1 MWFSWQLINTLSSQ
15 LSRLVVGTSPASQ
28 SLAAVSQPNLSCELG
43 PVCHRY
49 GQEQEDR
56 QWDSGGGGGQDYYNN
71 YSSYYRQDGNQDRY
85 ENKLNRTRTK
95 KSTSNKELTRGY
107 SESVEEDVS
116 VLELVNIY
124 KLYCGPESIN
134 KTVDTLC

>member
-1 MWFSWQLINTLSSQ
+1 MPIC
-15 LSRLVVGTSPASQ
+15 R
-28 SLAAVSQPNLSCELG
+28 
-43 PVCHRY
+43 RY

-56 QWDSGGGGGQDYYNN
+56 QWDSGGGGGGGQDYYNN

-124 KLYCGPESIN
+124 KF
-134 KTVDTLC
+134 TVIVIVKFIYFVYTFISSVIIIR

>member
-1 MWFSWQLINTLSSQ
+1 M
-15 LSRLVVGTSPASQ
+15 
-28 SLAAVSQPNLSCELG
+28 
-43 PVCHRY
+43 PVCRRY

-56 QWDSGGGGGQDYYNN
+56 QWDSGGGGGGGQDYYNN

-116 VLELVNIY
+116 ALELVNVYNIY
-124 KLYCGPESIN
+124 QGLELLTRTVYFIDVGSLLY
-134 KTVDTLC
+134 VFM